1 MADLASPSRRSV
13 VRGAAWS
20 MPVIA
25 VAANA
30 PAFAASPCQ
39 NKTQLLPVTWAS
51 TATLTSRSGT
61 AANGTTVNVTA
72 AYTRSGLT
80 PGSLGTGNLGVQQS
94 GASFSIVNNT
104 PALLAGDASANF
116 QTVTLTFSVPVFG
129 LTFSIDDIDRGTGYW
144 DWVSLNTTP
153 AELPTPTYSAGTT
166 ITGAGTDSNGWRTTV
181 TSGGDNL
188 ATQTVTATYANGLI
202 GVSQLRLKFWS
213 PVNTATSTSHVLR
226 LRQMSFRT
234 CA

>member
-1 MADLASPSRRSV
+1 MTDLASPSRRSV

-20 MPVIA
+20 VPVIA

-39 NKTQLLPVTWAS
+39 NKTALLPVTWGS
-51 TATLTSRSGT
+51 TSTVTSRSGSAT
-61 AANGTTVNVTA
+61 NGTTVSVTA
-72 AYTRSGLT
+72 AYTQSGLT
-80 PGSLGTGNLGVQQS
+80 PGSLGSGNLGVQQS

-104 PALLAGDASANF
+104 PALLTGDASTNF
-116 QTVTLTFSVPVFG
+116 QTVTFNFSVPVFE

-144 DWVSLNTTP
+144 DYVSLNTTP
-153 AELPTPTYSAGTT
+153 AELPTPTYSTGTT
-166 ITGAGTDSNGWRTTV
+166 ITGAGTDSNAWRTSAAT
-181 TSGGDNL
+181 GGDNL
-188 ATQTVTATYANGLI
+188 ATQAVTATYANGLI
-202 GVSQLRLKFWS
+202 GISQLRLKFWS
-213 PVNTATSTSHVLR
+213 PVNAATSTSHVLR